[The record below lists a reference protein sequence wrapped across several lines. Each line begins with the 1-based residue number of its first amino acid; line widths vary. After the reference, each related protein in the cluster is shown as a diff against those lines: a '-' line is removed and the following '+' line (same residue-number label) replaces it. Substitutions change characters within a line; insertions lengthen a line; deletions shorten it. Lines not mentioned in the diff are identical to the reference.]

1 MAVLIEYNI
10 KLALCPYNIL
20 CCICRVFSDEVAKIN
35 KGGYKKLYRVTP
47 IAIYLWPYKEQ
58 AAIGY
63 KLPAE
68 QVYSQPRV
76 QKTLYYT
83 VLYMQHSMHVRI
95 YNTSIN
101 VCMQLPQ
108 SINLSSTNS
117 WGLNLY
123 SFICPRP
130 SWLSG
135 VHMQLSITP
144 HACMQLWSAPT
155 FHAYFYILHIQQ

>member
-20 CCICRVFSDEVAKIN
+20 CCICRVFSDEVGKIN
-35 KGGYKKLYRVTP
+35 EGGNKKLYRVTP
-47 IAIYLWPYKEQ
+47 IVIYLWPYKEK
-58 AAIGY
+58 AASGY

-95 YNTSIN
+95 
-101 VCMQLPQ
+101 
-108 SINLSSTNS
+108 
-117 WGLNLY
+117 
-123 SFICPRP
+123 
-130 SWLSG
+130 
-135 VHMQLSITP
+135 
-144 HACMQLWSAPT
+144 
-155 FHAYFYILHIQQ
+155 LHIYTYACSCHRVSISRPPIVDHHGSTLKSGIISLHIYYIPIA

>member
-35 KGGYKKLYRVTP
+35 EGGNKKLYRVTP

-95 YNTSIN
+95 YNTSIY

-117 WGLNLY
+117 W
-123 SFICPRP
+123 S
-130 SWLSG
+130 SWIYFKIRYHLSPYPIS
-135 VHMQLSITP
+135 LLCNS
-144 HACMQLWSAPT
+144 C
-155 FHAYFYILHIQQ
+155 ILFKAA